1 MVVVNQDV
9 LIKNVKIQNF
19 FKKKINYWYIFYFSL
34 LKKYKLF
41 KTVCLQEAG
50 EKAERSY
57 LNGLLYIHRLKLHST
72 QETLFIII
80 IIIDYKI

>member
-1 MVVVNQDV
+1 M
-9 LIKNVKIQNF
+9 
-19 FKKKINYWYIFYFSL
+19 
-34 LKKYKLF
+34 
-41 KTVCLQEAG
+41 CLQEAG

-80 IIIDYKI
+80 IIIIIDYKIKKIQPNFFHWKIK